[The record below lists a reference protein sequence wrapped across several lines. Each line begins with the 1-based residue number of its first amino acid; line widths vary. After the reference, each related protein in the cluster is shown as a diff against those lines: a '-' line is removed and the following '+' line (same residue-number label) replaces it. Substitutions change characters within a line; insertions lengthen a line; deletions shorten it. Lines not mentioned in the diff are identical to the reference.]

1 MGVLEDS
8 LGALLAPCRR
18 PGRLWGILGRSL
30 GVPGRSL
37 GAPWADRRRAW
48 VSWEGPWGSLGCPW
62 GVLEGLWGML
72 GLSGALLGGL
82 GDPQSDPRSVFK
94 RSRQDGK
101 SLKKRWFLYYFQQLG
116 RPWEPLEVSG
126 GPWVVLRG
134 ALERVRR
141 PKQRPGTARQSHRQP
156 RGSPMG
162 RRGGRQGIRGA
173 PEGRLGGRC
182 GEQGVARGARRVAVC
197 ARRVGTAE

>member
-1 MGVLEDS
+1 MVTWASRGTLWELFWLLAGALGVSGGSSGDPWAS
-8 LGALLAPCRR
+8 LGGPWEL
-18 PGRLWGILGRSL
+18 PGRIGGGPGCPGRVPGGPW
-30 GVPGRSL
+30 GVPG
-37 GAPWADRRRAW
+37 
-48 VSWEGPWGSLGCPW
+48 

-94 RSRQDGK
+94 CSRQDEK
-101 SLKKRWFLYYFQQLG
+101 SLNNLWFLYNFQQLG
-116 RPWEPLEVSG
+116 RPWEPLEVPG

-156 RGSPMG
+156 RGGAQGSA
-162 RRGGRQGIRGA
+162 GGSEGSAGA
-173 PEGRLGGRC
+173 GP
-182 GEQGVARGARRVAVC
+182 
-197 ARRVGTAE
+197 